1 MDLLDHACRCF
12 TLISLLILIGFTVKR
27 ALRSRI
33 DKLGESTSSSL
44 APSHRKDNNEEPV
57 SHVNDDDGEGESSS
71 TTNTSTSTPSGVME
85 EPEVETSFSPDGDRK
100 HSGPAAAG
108 CDAAHRK
115 SPSNVFDDVVA
126 ETGGELEAEEFSGFG
141 SDSDSLSM
149 SDGYSVH
156 ELVADSDGFLSE
168 RDFDGH
174 EHAAE
179 DSTIHEEER
188 LEDKAVH
195 ISSGNNPSRSLS
207 CSETQW
213 KDAGDEDDDKLDHL
227 WEHQRLIEQ
236 LRLELRGERD
246 IGLPTIV
253 EESESP
259 KTVDDLKP
267 LTTIDKSLLLHEDPV
282 DELHKSHKS
291 YRERMRKLD
300 VFNYQKMFAIGFL
313 QLKDPLKS
321 VKPRSSILSQS
332 FRSIRQKLSA
342 DPTEKFI
349 KEIHSDL
356 EMLYVGQTC
365 LSWEFLRWQYEKARK
380 LFESDTCRNHYYNRV
395 AEEFQQFQVTIQR
408 FIENKP
414 FQRPMLAHFVR
425 NRCVLRNLLQVP
437 LIRED
442 LEEKMEDQQKVNCVI
457 TSESI
462 EEIMKESLRI
472 FWEFVKADEDATPWI
487 LRGFIRS
494 HAELQDPSDFD
505 LMEVVRSDLHKK
517 EKKLREM
524 LGTGNCII
532 NKLKK
537 PKEDRTNQD
546 LFFTKVD
553 LKLVGRVLRMSKV
566 KTDQLV
572 WCRRKL
578 SNIKFVERRICRE
591 PSFLLFP
598 C

>member
-1 MDLLDHACRCF
+1 MF
-12 TLISLLILIGFTVKR
+12 
-27 ALRSRI
+27 
-33 DKLGESTSSSL
+33 
-44 APSHRKDNNEEPV
+44 
-57 SHVNDDDGEGESSS
+57 
-71 TTNTSTSTPSGVME
+71 
-85 EPEVETSFSPDGDRK
+85 EPEAETSFSPDGDRN
-100 HSGPAAAG
+100 HSGAAAAG
-108 CDAAHRK
+108 CDAAHRQ
-115 SPSNVFDDVVA
+115 SPSNVFDEVVA
-126 ETGGELEAEEFSGFG
+126 ETRGELETEEFSGFG

-179 DSTIHEEER
+179 DPTIHEEDL

-195 ISSGNNPSRSLS
+195 ISSANNPSISLS

-213 KDAGDEDDDKLDHL
+213 KDAGDEDDDDESDQL
-227 WEHQRLIEQ
+227 WEHQDLIEQ
-236 LRLELRGERD
+236 LRLELREERD

-267 LTTIDKSLLLHEDPV
+267 LTTIDKSLLLHEAAV

-300 VFNYQKMFAIGFL
+300 VFNSQKMYAIGFL
-313 QLKDPLKS
+313 QLKHPLKS

-332 FRSIRQKLSA
+332 FRSIRHKLTA
-342 DPTEKFI
+342 DPTDKFI

-356 EMLYVGQTC
+356 EMVYVGQTC
-365 LSWEFLRWQYEKARK
+365 LSWEFLRWQYEKAQK
-380 LFESDTCRNHYYNRV
+380 LFESDTCGNHYYNQV
-395 AEEFQQFQVTIQR
+395 AEEFQQFQVIIQR

-414 FQRPMLAHFVR
+414 FQGPMLAHFVR

-442 LEEKMEDQQKVNCVI
+442 LEETMEDQQKVNCVV
-457 TSESI
+457 TSELI

-472 FWEFVKADEDATPWI
+472 FWEFVKTDKDATPCI
-487 LRGFIRS
+487 LRGFIGS
-494 HAELQDPSDFD
+494 HAELQDPPDFD

-532 NKLKK
+532 KKFKK
-537 PKEDRTNQD
+537 PKEDRSNQD
-546 LFFTKVD
+546 LFFSQVD

-566 KTDQLV
+566 KTEQLV
-572 WCRRKL
+572 WCHRKL
-578 SNIKFVERRICRE
+578 SNIKFVERRIHRE
-591 PSFLLFP
+591 PSFSLFP

>member
-1 MDLLDHACRCF
+1 
-12 TLISLLILIGFTVKR
+12 
-27 ALRSRI
+27 
-33 DKLGESTSSSL
+33 
-44 APSHRKDNNEEPV
+44 
-57 SHVNDDDGEGESSS
+57 
-71 TTNTSTSTPSGVME
+71 ME
-85 EPEVETSFSPDGDRK
+85 EPEAETSFSPDGDRK
-100 HSGPAAAG
+100 RSGAAAAR
-108 CDAAHRK
+108 CDAARRK
-115 SPSNVFDDVVA
+115 SPSNVFVEVAA

-149 SDGYSVH
+149 SDGYSAH
-156 ELVADSDGFLSE
+156 ELVADFDGFLSE
-168 RDFDGH
+168 RDFDGR

-179 DSTIHEEER
+179 DSSIREEER

-195 ISSGNNPSRSLS
+195 ISGGNNPSRSLS
-207 CSETQW
+207 
-213 KDAGDEDDDKLDHL
+213 GDEDDYELDQL
-227 WEHQRLIEQ
+227 WEHQHLIEQ

-246 IGLPTIV
+246 IGMPTIV

-259 KTVDDLKP
+259 KTVDEPKP
-267 LTTIDKSLLLHEDPV
+267 STTIDESLPPPPHEDPV

-300 VFNYQKMFAIGFL
+300 VFNHQKMYAIGFL

-332 FRSIRQKLSA
+332 FRSIRRKLSA
-342 DPTEKFI
+342 DPTDKFI
-349 KEIHSDL
+349 KEIHGDL

-380 LFESDTCRNHYYNRV
+380 LFESDACGNHYYDQV
-395 AEEFQQFQVTIQR
+395 AEEFQQFQVIIQR
-408 FIENKP
+408 FVENKP
-414 FQRPMLAHFVR
+414 FRGPMLAHFVR
-425 NRCVLRNLLQVP
+425 NQCVLRSLLQVP

-442 LEEKMEDQQKVNCVI
+442 LEEKMEDRQKVNRVT

-462 EEIMKESLRI
+462 EEIMEESLRI
-472 FWEFVKADEDATPWI
+472 FWEFVKADKDATPWI
-487 LRGFIRS
+487 LRGFVSS

-505 LMEVVRSDLHKK
+505 LMEVVRSDLRRK

-537 PKEDRTNQD
+537 PKEDGSNQD
-546 LFFTKVD
+546 LFFAKVD

-572 WCRRKL
+572 WCHRKL
-578 SNIKFVERRICRE
+578 SNIKFVETRIYRE